1 MGGFFLVSGN
11 DEFAIKARARE
22 HIEKLCGAD
31 FEQNSDLEVIRGDA
45 DEVSPAAVL
54 SAFADALATPP
65 FLSPRKVVWLR
76 HFNAFPAACDASDDL
91 LSAAAAR
98 VADFFK
104 KPLPGDLFV
113 VIDGPDLDQRK
124 SLCKQLKQ
132 VEGAVVDFYKK
143 ADLSDRDYSKT
154 QAEKLSALARKYRKQ
169 LPPDALEYLA
179 NAVGSDSGRMLSE
192 FDKLVTYAGEEKV
205 ITLEAC
211 RAVVSR
217 TTEALAWEFANAI
230 VSGDP
235 AEAISAADSAIAS
248 MSLGKSSGNCEMAL
262 ISQAARAFR
271 EIMDTHIASAE
282 LWLPPGVGRNYFY
295 DISPDMKTR
304 FPENSLLKAHPFRAF
319 KMVETAGRF
328 PPERIAP
335 AMRALLEAN
344 RKLVSSPEDP
354 RLVVEAMIVKICG

>member
-1 MGGFFLVSGN
+1 MGGLFLVSGN

-31 FEQNSDLEVIRGDA
+31 FEQCSDLESIRGDA
-45 DEVSPAAVL
+45 DDVSPASVL

-76 HFNAFPAACDASDDL
+76 HFNAFPAACDASGDPL
-91 LSAAAAR
+91 AAAAAR
-98 VADFFK
+98 VAGFFAR
-104 KPLPGDLFV
+104 PLPDDLFA

-124 SLCKQLKQ
+124 SFCKQLKQ

-143 ADLSDRDYSKT
+143 ADLADRDYSRT
-154 QAEKLSALARKYRKQ
+154 QAEKISALARKHRKQ

-192 FDKLVTYAGEEKV
+192 FEKLVTYAGDDKV

-217 TTEALAWEFANAI
+217 TPEALAWEFANAI

-235 AEAISAADSAIAS
+235 ALALAAADNAIES
-248 MSLGKSSGNCEMAL
+248 MNLGKNSGNCEMAL

-271 EIMDTHIASAE
+271 DIMDTHIAAAE
-282 LWLPPGVGRNYFY
+282 LHLPPNVGRNYFY
-295 DISPDMKTR
+295 DISPEMKTR
-304 FPENSLLKAHPFRAF
+304 FPENLLLKVHPFRAF

-328 PPERIAP
+328 PAGRIAP

-344 RKLVSSPEDP
+344 RKLVSSSEDP
-354 RLVVEAMIVKICG
+354 RMVVEAMIVKICG